1 MTTETIDVTGLPET
15 VVNSLRELVGTLRG
29 GPSPAGE
36 VQAAATTP
44 EERLAAFN
52 RLMDAHAVPGVV
64 IDDSRES
71 IYAGRE

>member
-36 VQAAATTP
+36 VQATTP

>member
-1 MTTETIDVTGLPET
+1 MI
-15 VVNSLRELVGTLRG
+15 
-29 GPSPAGE
+29 
-36 VQAAATTP
+36 P

-71 IYAGRE
+71 ICAGRE